1 MPDRHRALSKAVA
14 HALRHQ
20 PDRYGLQLDEQGWAS
35 VGDLLEGLTR
45 RRSAW
50 RKLRRDDLVAM
61 IEASDKRRYEIAGD
75 RIRAL
80 YGHSVPGRIA
90 RPRSQPPELL
100 FHGTRPTVVAA
111 ILAEGLRPMSRQ
123 YVHLSV
129 DVGAAQLV
137 GRRRSDSPVV
147 LEVAA
152 GGAVRSG
159 VDFRRGSDDV
169 WLAPFIPPAYVRLH
183 GSME

>member
-1 MPDRHRALSKAVA
+1 MGDRYRELSKAVA

-20 PDRYGLQLDEQGWAS
+20 PRRYGLELDEQGWAS
-35 VGDLLEGLTR
+35 VPALVQALA
-45 RRSAW
+45 RSRPAW
-50 RKLRRDDLVAM
+50 RSIGHSDLVAM

-80 YGHSVPGRIA
+80 YGHSVPGRISK
-90 RPRSQPPELL
+90 PRSQPPELL

-152 GGAVRSG
+152 GEAVRSG

-169 WLAPFIPPAYVRLH
+169 WLAPFIPPAYVRLR
-183 GSME
+183 GSVE

>member
-100 FHGTRPTVVAA
+100 FHGTDPAVLSA
-111 ILAEGLRPMSRQ
+111 ILAEGLRSMSRQ

-129 DVGAAQLV
+129 DVQTAQVV
-137 GRRRSDSPVV
+137 GRRRSGAPVI

-152 GGAVRSG
+152 GEAVREG
-159 VDFRRGSDDV
+159 VGFWQANDDV
-169 WLAPFIPPAYVRLH
+169 WLVESIPPAYVRVRPAT
-183 GSME
+183 E